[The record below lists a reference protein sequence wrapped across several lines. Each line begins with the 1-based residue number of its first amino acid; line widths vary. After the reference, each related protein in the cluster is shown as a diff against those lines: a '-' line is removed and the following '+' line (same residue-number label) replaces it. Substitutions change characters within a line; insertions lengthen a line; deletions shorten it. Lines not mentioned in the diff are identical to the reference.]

1 VQGGSWHNAAPK
13 LLASSAFG
21 DMIST
26 SALPRNWGG
35 QNLLDDVVMTTQTR
49 MLPNMVKVGRPYAL
63 TPCSTVARDWTQQ
76 TAALEVTR
84 LRAAPIT

>member
-13 LLASSAFG
+13 LLASSTFG

-35 QNLLDDVVMTTQTR
+35 QNLLEDVVMTTQTR
-49 MLPNMVKVGRPYAL
+49 MLPNMVKV
-63 TPCSTVARDWTQQ
+63 
-76 TAALEVTR
+76 R
-84 LRAAPIT
+84 LKRRLWLCDCIEL

>member
-49 MLPNMVKVGRPYAL
+49 MLPNMVKVRIK
-63 TPCSTVARDWTQQ
+63 C
-76 TAALEVTR
+76 R
-84 LRAAPIT
+84 LRLCDCIELQWGC

>member
-13 LLASSAFG
+13 LLASSVFG

-49 MLPNMVKVGRPYAL
+49 LLPNMVKVGATL
-63 TPCSTVARDWTQQ
+63 TTTEAFESHSLLFSYLGPDTSQLQ
-76 TAALEVTR
+76 H
-84 LRAAPIT
+84 